1 MEVKNVIENLV
12 MLVPEA
18 GKKLVHHAGKVVAS
32 NIVYVKEESMASAW
46 AELDAK
52 EAEQLEKQWQLE
64 EEDVSKEEESSDVSK
79 EEEEDEDGMY
89 GPEEEEED
97 IYNWEALVR

>member
-1 MEVKNVIENLV
+1 

-18 GKKLVHHAGKVVAS
+18 GKKLVNINSKVVAS
-32 NIVYVKEESMASAW
+32 NVVYVKEESMASAW

-64 EEDVSKEEESSDVSK
+64 EEESSDVTK
-79 EEEEDEDGMY
+79 EEDDDGMY

>member
-1 MEVKNVIENLV
+1 MTKRRRLLQTKAGQLCDKEEREKDMELKNVLEELV

-32 NIVYVKEESMASAW
+32 GVVYVKEASMASDW

-64 EEDVSKEEESSDVSK
+64 EE
-79 EEEEDEDGMY
+79 EEEE
-89 GPEEEEED
+89 
-97 IYNWEALVR
+97 A

>member
-32 NIVYVKEESMASAW
+32 NIIYVKEASMASDW

-64 EEDVSKEEESSDVSK
+64 EEEEE
-79 EEEEDEDGMY
+79 
-89 GPEEEEED
+89 
-97 IYNWEALVR
+97 A